1 MRKRKRDSEYHTGR
15 LNISCPPSTKD
26 AIATDATAHGLSIS
40 QFILELYGTSKQV
53 GSSAHLARMGLD
65 LVGLKKRL
73 MDVDTRL
80 RRSLN
85 RSHGMVDP
93 AVHDDLARLKQL
105 EDEIDVTLRETIAA
119 VKVIKKRE
127 EGLGA

>member
-1 MRKRKRDSEYHTGR
+1 MRKRKQDSEYHTGR

-26 AIATDATAHGLSIS
+26 AIATDATAYGLSIS
-40 QFILELYGTSKQV
+40 QFILKLYDTSKQA

-85 RSHGMVDP
+85 RSHGTVDP
-93 AVHDDLARLKQL
+93 AVHDDLTRLKQL

-119 VKVIKKRE
+119 VKIIKRSE
-127 EGLGA
+127 EGLDT

>member
-1 MRKRKRDSEYHTGR
+1 MRKRDSEYHTGR

-26 AIATDATAHGLSIS
+26 AIAADATAHGQSIS
-40 QFILELYGTSKQV
+40 QFILKLYATSTEA

-73 MDVDTRL
+73 LDIDTRL
-80 RRSLN
+80 RRLLS

-93 AVHDDLARLKQL
+93 VVRDNLTRLKQL
-105 EDEIDVTLRETIAA
+105 EDEVDATLRETIDA
-119 VKVIKKRE
+119 VKILKKRE
-127 EGLGA
+127 KGIDV

>member
-1 MRKRKRDSEYHTGR
+1 MRKRDSEYHTGR

-26 AIATDATAHGLSIS
+26 AIAADATAHGQSIS
-40 QFILELYGTSKQV
+40 QFILELYATSAQA

-73 MDVDTRL
+73 IDIDTRL

-85 RSHGMVDP
+85 RGRGTVDP
-93 AVHDDLARLKQL
+93 AVRDDLARLRQV
-105 EDEIDVTLRETIAA
+105 EDEIDETLRETIAA
-119 VKVIKKRE
+119 MKVLKSRE
-127 EGLGA
+127 GDLDA

>member
-26 AIATDATAHGLSIS
+26 AIAADATAHGLSIS
-40 QFILELYGTSKQV
+40 QFILKLYGTSKQV

-85 RSHGMVDP
+85 RSNGMVDP